1 MDLLYI
7 IAFIVL
13 IVFVKKNNDNIEK
26 QKTEIEMLQK
36 KSRELY
42 ERTFYNYRLIID
54 SKHTNNDKADDVKEK
69 TDSSFSCRKA
79 ETPGGSDERNVSQN
93 VQNTYAPPEKGMTAA
108 GNYFSETVQKLA
120 SIAPVVSPTER
131 KQPTTAYG
139 EPIDGRI
146 SASVKESAETGRNTS
161 ESAQKTEESVPMSVS
176 QNKTSVIRD
185 SANIKVSK
193 EASKNMQ
200 SVDTAEKNSIKAN
213 GTDSETVQRLSNMQ
227 PMKSAQ
233 KNIPNNDTAKA
244 QTAQSADTY
253 DQKPKEK
260 NFNIKSI
267 ESWIG
272 VRFFNIVASLL
283 VFIGLVLF
291 VTISG
296 SAVLKIAAMY
306 VISGALTALGAILT
320 KKSKSIFSLGLT
332 GCGLGALFI
341 SILLTHIYFHVINDV
356 AAFSLLLIWTI
367 FSLFMSKRLN
377 SSILSVTA
385 HMGMAISVCFAFSM
399 GFSAE
404 RIILP
409 VIYQMASIA
418 VIVFGN
424 IFCCRKTYR
433 FGLLMSMALLV
444 YSSSVMYNVFS
455 ESENLLGGMSVPMTA
470 VLFGIQV
477 LAISFLSYLLS
488 VSTASLLNQDFCK
501 KYPGIPQAIHLVNK
515 SLWTIG
521 VFISAGKVVAMICCD
536 VYKIT
541 SDFYP
546 AAAVGILGVCHLA
559 VTLYM
564 SEKLNFNEKT
574 ARISI
579 WFSSVL
585 TVSMMCCGCIGRE
598 RLSGISFVF
607 IFTAVMLLIIKCT
620 KNRYLSRIVIFSI
633 SAEAA
638 TVVFYSFYS
647 ISKTLPHASVISIFY
662 TLIIFTEVFA
672 LWLIQD
678 KEVREKTAIGLK
690 VTEYLWISLAIILIS
705 AFADIGNK
713 FQSVL
718 IFLCIFNILVCTIE
732 NCLKCKREILL
743 VTRIGVHTI
752 FYISLVPIWFANY
765 GMLGDSTAVKI
776 TLLASIAVLLIVS
789 MIDLIKTSSTGLA
802 ILAGINVS
810 VFISSLSLGYA
821 NMSVMA
827 YIYSSVLS
835 CRPAFFIFAVI
846 MLIIAYIRKNKNLSL
861 ASAISLG
868 IDMLTMLFFGYS
880 DLCTLK
886 ISGYTLSVGLALVC
900 LVYLVITCMMI
911 YLLWY
916 IQPEK
921 ERAAMTL
928 AVKAIAY
935 FWTNASLSVICWLFV
950 SDTEIYKVPVILIL
964 LNAAQV
970 IAYVTG
976 FCGRDKSY
984 LSIIY
989 KFISGILVF
998 VNMYNMTFNLS
1009 ELSEQFNLNYAVRVV
1024 LILLST
1030 ATYCILIKDFIKL
1043 PSIYVQVALGIT
1055 FTIYINAVC
1064 RGISSAAEIAYIFSI
1079 ICMFTALVCIAAGFI
1094 TNGKGLRMYG
1104 LVVVMICVLKL
1115 VTFDINAANSSA
1127 RVLAFIVGGI
1137 ICFAVSGIYN
1147 RVEKK
1152 YAVKQTDEIDGAN
1165 EQN

>member
-1 MDLLYI
+1 MDFLYI

-13 IVFVKKNNDNIEK
+13 IVCVKKNSDTIKK
-26 QKTEIEMLQK
+26 QKDEIEILQR
-36 KSRELY
+36 KSQELY
-42 ERTFYNYRLIID
+42 QRTFYNYRLIID
-54 SKHTNNDKADDVKEK
+54 SKHKDNDKAVDVKEK
-69 TDSSFSCRKA
+69 TDNSFSA
-79 ETPGGSDERNVSQN
+79 ERNV
-93 VQNTYAPPEKGMTAA
+93 VQNRT
-108 GNYFSETVQKLA
+108 
-120 SIAPVVSPTER
+120 
-131 KQPTTAYG
+131 
-139 EPIDGRI
+139 
-146 SASVKESAETGRNTS
+146 SAIRTS
-161 ESAQKTEESVPMSVS
+161 ENAGSVNS
-176 QNKTSVIRD
+176 
-185 SANIKVSK
+185 
-193 EASKNMQ
+193 ENMR
-200 SVDTAEKNSIKAN
+200 SVDTAVNSIKAN
-213 GTDSETVQRLSNMQ
+213 GTNSETVQKLSNIQ
-227 PMKSAQ
+227 PIRTVQ
-233 KNIPNNDTAKA
+233 KNIPISPINDTVKSVQNNIPINPINDTPKA
-244 QTAQSADTY
+244 QPAQSSDTY
-253 DQKPKEK
+253 VQKPKEK
-260 NFNIKSI
+260 SFNIKSI
-267 ESWIG
+267 EGWIG

-296 SAVLKIAAMY
+296 SAVLKIAAMF
-306 VISGALTALGAILT
+306 VISGALTAFGAILT

-356 AAFSLLLIWTI
+356 AAFSLLLLWTF
-367 FSLFMSKRLN
+367 FSLVMSKKLN

-444 YSSSVMYNVFS
+444 YSSAVMYNVFS
-455 ESENLLGGMSVPMTA
+455 VSENLLGGMSVPMTA

-488 VSTASLLNQDFCK
+488 VSTASLFNQDFCK
-501 KYPGIPQAIHLVNK
+501 KNPEIPQLIHIVNK

-521 VFISAGKVVAMICCD
+521 IFISAGKVVSMICGD

-564 SEKLNFNEKT
+564 SEKLNFSEKIS
-574 ARISI
+574 RISI
-579 WFSSVL
+579 WFSSVI
-585 TVSMMCCGCIGRE
+585 TVSMMCYGCIGRE
-598 RLSGISFVF
+598 KLSGIPFVF
-607 IFTAVMLLIIKCT
+607 IFTAVMLLIIKYT
-620 KNRYLSRIVIFSI
+620 KNKYLSKIIVFSI
-633 SAEAA
+633 GAEAA
-638 TVVFYSFYS
+638 TVAFYGFYS
-647 ISKTLPHASVISIFY
+647 ISKTLPHAALISLIY
-662 TLIIFTEVFA
+662 MLIIFAEVLA

-690 VTEYLWISLAIILIS
+690 TAEYLWISLSIILIS
-705 AFADIGNK
+705 AFSNIGNK
-713 FQSVL
+713 FQTIL
-718 IFLCIFNILVCTIE
+718 IFLCIFNILVCTVE
-732 NCLKCKREILL
+732 NCLKCRKEILI
-743 VTRIGVHTI
+743 VTRIGIHTI
-752 FYISLVPIWFANY
+752 FYISLIPIWFADY
-765 GMLGDSTAVKI
+765 GMLGDSATVKI
-776 TLLASIAVLLIVS
+776 TLLASIALLLIASTV
-789 MIDLIKTSSTGLA
+789 DLIKTSSTGLA
-802 ILAGINVS
+802 ILAGINIS
-810 VFISSLSLGYA
+810 VFISSLSIGFA
-821 NMSVMA
+821 EMSIIA
-827 YIYSSVLS
+827 SIYSRVLY
-835 CRPAFFIFAVI
+835 CRPIFFIFSVI
-846 MLIIAYIRKNKNLSL
+846 MLLIAYNRKNKKLSL
-861 ASAISLG
+861 ASAIALG
-868 IDMLTMLFFGYS
+868 LDMWTMLFFGYS
-880 DLCTLK
+880 DLCSFK
-886 ISGYTLSVGLALVC
+886 IPGYTLSVGLALVC
-900 LVYLVITCMMI
+900 FVYLVITCMML

-928 AVKAIAY
+928 TVKTIAY
-935 FWTNASLSVICWLFV
+935 FWANASLSVICWLFV
-950 SDTEIYKVPVILIL
+950 SETEIYKGPAILIL

-976 FCGRDKSY
+976 FCGRDKSF

-989 KFISGILVF
+989 KIISGILIF
-998 VNMYNMTFNLS
+998 ANMYNMTFNLS
-1009 ELSEQFNLNYAVRVV
+1009 ELSELFNLNYAIRIV

-1030 ATYCILIKDFIKL
+1030 ATYYILMKDFIKL
-1043 PSIYVQVALGIT
+1043 PSIYAQVALGLT

-1079 ICMFTALVCIAAGFI
+1079 ISMFTALVCIVAGFI

-1127 RVLAFIVGGI
+1127 RVLAFIVGGL

-1152 YAVKQTDEIDGAN
+1152 YAVKQTDEITAAN
-1165 EQN
+1165 EQR